1 VCAAGLFAMGATACV
16 PNGPPTGDAGR
27 ETEKISKKKQTAAV
41 AASADPG
48 AATFAAFDPVLTEPF
63 VDRFDRAELGVDY
76 RPAGPAWKLQ
86 DGRLCAEHARNRGIW
101 LKRRLPVNAQ
111 IAFDAQSASP
121 DGDVKVEVWGDGAS
135 GATTVSYGNATSY
148 LAILGGWKNSLHV
161 LARLDEHG
169 HDRREIRLDPESEDE
184 RERPLSPEQ
193 TYHVEIERR
202 DGHTIRV
209 SVNGVRLLQ
218 LDDAEPLVGKGH
230 DHLGFNDW
238 DVPVCFD
245 NLVITP
251 R

>member
-1 VCAAGLFAMGATACV
+1 MAILAAAVILVLPSAGCV
-16 PNGPPTGDAGR
+16 PNGPPTGERVQDR
-27 ETEKISKKKQTAAV
+27 EKSGQPHAAV
-41 AASADPG
+41 SASAGPV
-48 AATFAAFDPVLTEPF
+48 AFASFDPVLMEPF
-63 VDRFDRAELGVDY
+63 VDRFDRTEIGVDY

-86 DGRLCAEHARNRGIW
+86 DGRLCSEHARNRGIW
-101 LKRRLPVNAQ
+101 LKRRLPTNAH

-135 GATTVSYGNATSY
+135 GATTVSYANATSY

-169 HDRREIRLDPESEDE
+169 HDRREIRLDPESEDD
-184 RERPLSPEQ
+184 RERPLSPDQ
-193 TYHVEIERR
+193 SYHVEIERR
-202 DGHTIRV
+202 DGHTVRF
-209 SVNGVRLLQ
+209 SVNGARLLQ
-218 LDDAEPLVGKGH
+218 FDDPEPLVGRGH

-251 R
+251 H